1 MPRERPREEH
11 HREERPRAAHPGEQR
26 PREERDRREHEP
38 DRRTDEPDRREHE
51 PDRRADEPERERPRP
66 RPRRPALVAR
76 DAARSAARQ
85 VRGLTGRT
93 PEGVTSLERTEDGW
107 TIGIEVVE
115 THRIPDSTDILAE
128 YRVELDDRGELVS
141 YHRTERY
148 YRGRAENRT

>member
-1 MPRERPREEH
+1 MPRERPREER
-11 HREERPRAAHPGEQR
+11 HREERPRAR
-26 PREERDRREHEP
+26 PRAERERREHEP
-38 DRRTDEPDRREHE
+38 ERERREHE
-51 PDRRADEPERERPRP
+51 PERHEHEPERER

-76 DAARSAARQ
+76 DAARSAARH
-85 VRGLTGRT
+85 VRGLTGRA

-107 TIGIEVVE
+107 TVGIEVVE

-141 YHRTERY
+141 YRRAERY